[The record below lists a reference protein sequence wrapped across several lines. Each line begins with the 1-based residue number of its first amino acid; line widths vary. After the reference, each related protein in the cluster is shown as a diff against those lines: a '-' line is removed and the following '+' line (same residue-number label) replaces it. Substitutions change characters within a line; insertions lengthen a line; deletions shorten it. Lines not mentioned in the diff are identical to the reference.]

1 VSSKKFFSLFTFH
14 FVTMV
19 SPITP
24 FLKANDALVLD
35 GGLATELEKRGHNLD
50 DALWSARLLL
60 EQPAVIQQVHLDY
73 FWAGADCGIS
83 ASYQATL
90 AGLQARGLT
99 VLQAIDLLRRSVGL
113 VQAAR
118 AQFWQEY
125 DQGRR
130 ACTEPV
136 EVTDDGNLSSVRRPR
151 SPKRLYPL
159 VAASIGPYGAALA
172 DGSEYTGDYDL
183 DEDALFEWHRQRWH
197 VLARSG
203 ADLLA
208 CETIPSYNEARALL
222 RLLRET
228 PGVWAW
234 FSFSCRDEVHISD
247 GTPVSQCATLLAEQP
262 QVTAIGVN
270 CTPPRYIGGLI
281 REITAVSTK
290 PVIIYPNSGERYDP
304 KMNQWVG
311 LSDASEF
318 GTVCREWRK
327 AGAALIGGCCRT
339 GPEHI
344 QQIRDRFP
352 VQGREA
358 SR

>member
-1 VSSKKFFSLFTFH
+1 
-14 FVTMV
+14 MV
-19 SPITP
+19 NPVLP
-24 FLKANDALVLD
+24 FLNTSDALVLD

-50 DALWSARLLL
+50 DPLWSARLLL
-60 EQPAVIQQVHLDY
+60 EEPAAIQQLHLDY
-73 FWAGADCGIS
+73 YWAGADCAIS

-99 VLQAIDLLRRSVGL
+99 VMAAITLLRRSVEL

-118 AQFWQEY
+118 TEFWQALVPG
-125 DQGRR
+125 QRNG
-130 ACTEPV
+130 
-136 EVTDDGNLSSVRRPR
+136 
-151 SPKRLYPL
+151 RLYPL

-172 DGSEYTGDYDL
+172 DGSEYTGAYGL

-203 ADLLA
+203 PDLLA

-228 PGVWAW
+228 PGAWAW
-234 FSFSCRDEVHISD
+234 FSFSCRDEAHISD
-247 GTPVSQCATLLAEQP
+247 GTPISRCAQLLADQP
-262 QVTAIGVN
+262 QVVAVGVN

-281 REITAVSTK
+281 EEITAVSAK
-290 PVIIYPNSGERYDP
+290 PIIIYPNSGERYDP
-304 KMNQWVG
+304 EMNQWYG

-318 GTVCREWRK
+318 GTVSREWRK

-344 QQIRDRFP
+344 RQIRDRFP
-352 VQGREA
+352 T
-358 SR
+358 S